1 MMQTLPAAPQRLL
14 VGLGSPYRGDDAV
27 GPLIVQRV
35 AQRLDVGSAD
45 VRVAVLAD
53 PSALLDVLP
62 GIDFALI
69 VDAVSAGRKPGTLVR
84 LEAGA
89 DTEALPAALW
99 ASTGRGGTHA
109 LGLAGCIEL
118 ARVLGRLPARLLV
131 IGVEAAHFELGAE
144 ISAPVIAAVDEAVE
158 TITHLLR
165 PRVDPLGGGC

>member
-1 MMQTLPAAPQRLL
+1 MTQTLPAPPQRLL
-14 VGLGSPYRGDDAV
+14 VGLGSPFRGDDAV

-35 AQRLDVGSAD
+35 AQRLDAGSA
-45 VRVAVLAD
+45 VRVTVLAD

-62 GIDFALI
+62 GVEFALI
-69 VDAVSAGRKPGTLVR
+69 VDAVSAGREPGTLVR

-118 ARVLGRLPARLLV
+118 ARVLGRLPPRLLV
-131 IGVEAAHFELGAE
+131 IGVEAGHFELGAE
-144 ISAPVIAAVDEAVE
+144 ISAPVIAAVKEPE
-158 TITHLLR
+158 
-165 PRVDPLGGGC
+165 